1 MRKSLTCL
9 RKRTEVHHTQENMI
23 SQDILRDMRWGDQ
36 KMKRNARSEEH
47 DQNSKEKMR
56 KSNDWKEA
64 LDNGA
69 GMA

>member
-1 MRKSLTCL
+1 
-9 RKRTEVHHTQENMI
+9 MI

-69 GMA
+69 GMAQEI